1 MDSRIKDL
9 GKDQRIALARIVYDL
24 IMADKIID
32 DEEVVKFANLF
43 GEENNRILFHQAQEL
58 TFAKAIKLLTQPSD
72 DNNDNEVIRK
82 VHADQRRRQAEKAAN
97 IVSETAS
104 SDGFCAPSE
113 AILLLAIDYFLKK
126 NNATYTKYDIQSFKL
141 TDIFIGKRFVLY
153 VDNNASSKSLEV
165 EQNYDL
171 IVNLLASI
179 GFQFIYIPKIVE
191 QYKKKGLEMFKAMSM
206 YIFPDIPED
215 KVEDVYNNIMQM
227 DTKSFV
233 KDYLNEKLG
242 FDIICARPSLMVM
255 LGRSSVIGKNISDKG
270 LVYETNANFLKINI
284 GEEKVVNVVGDLVN
298 DFNKFVTFNFHIDF
312 NPAKDKLL
320 YHGIHKAFFRMV
332 ALAKNN
338 PQQYNINIS
347 TNLHAVFINDYKL
360 PLAKGKTAIYIMILC
375 RSFFGDKKGLPMK
388 KVFKTLEVED
398 QERLQT
404 QYEWICA
411 HLSNNQEVTQLS
423 PLYPNVVNR
432 ISEIRNAIEDVVGSR
447 LIGEIQIGTG
457 DYITTIVSPDRV
469 TVNGIPITEHP
480 DWGTFM

>member
-32 DEEVVKFANLF
+32 DEEVVKFAKLF

-82 VHADQRRRQAEKAAN
+82 VHADQRRRQSEKAAN

-104 SDGFCAPSE
+104 SDGFCAPAE

-284 GEEKVVNVVGDLVN
+284 GEEKVVNVVGDLIH

-457 DYITTIVSPDRV
+457 EYITTIVSPDRV
-469 TVNGIPITEHP
+469 SVNGVPIKEHP

>member
-1 MDSRIKDL
+1 MDRRIKDL

-32 DEEVVKFANLF
+32 DEEVVKFAKLF

-72 DNNDNEVIRK
+72 DNNDNEVVRK
-82 VHADQRRRQAEKAAN
+82 YHADLRRKQAEKAAN
-97 IVSETAS
+97 IVCETAS

-165 EQNYDL
+165 EENYDL

-206 YIFPDIPED
+206 YIFPDISED
-215 KVEDVYNNIMQM
+215 KVEGVYNNIMKM

-284 GEEKVVNVVGDLVN
+284 GDERVVNVVGDLVH

-312 NPAKDKLL
+312 NPAKEKLS

-347 TNLHAVFINDYKL
+347 TTLRSVFINDYML
-360 PLAKGKTAIYIMILC
+360 PLAPGKTAIYIMILC
-375 RSFFGDKKGLPMK
+375 RTFFGDKKGLPMK
-388 KVFKTLEVED
+388 KVFNNLEVEER
-398 QERLQT
+398 ERLQA
-404 QYEWICA
+404 QYEWICS
-411 HLSNNQEVTQLS
+411 HLSNCQVTQRR
-423 PLYPNVVNR
+423 PLYPNVAHR
-432 ISEIRNAIEDVVGSR
+432 ISEIRNAIEEVVGSR

-469 TVNGIPITEHP
+469 SVNGVPIKEHP
-480 DWGTFM
+480 EWGTFM

>member
-32 DEEVVKFANLF
+32 DEEVVKFAKLF

-82 VHADQRRRQAEKAAN
+82 VYAYQRRRQAEKAAN

-104 SDGFCAPSE
+104 SDGFCAPAE

-215 KVEDVYNNIMQM
+215 KEEDVYNNIMQM

-284 GEEKVVNVVGDLVN
+284 GEEKVVNVVGDLIH
-298 DFNKFVTFNFHIDF
+298 DFNKFVTLNFHIDF

-360 PLAKGKTAIYIMILC
+360 PLAMGKTAIYIMILC

-388 KVFKTLEVED
+388 KVFNTLNAEEQD
-398 QERLQT
+398 RLQE
-404 QYEWICA
+404 QYEWICS
-411 HLSNNQEVTQLS
+411 HLSNCQTITHRS

-469 TVNGIPITEHP
+469 SVNGVPIKEHP

>member
-32 DEEVVKFANLF
+32 DEEVVKFAKLF

-104 SDGFCAPSE
+104 SDGFCAPAE

-284 GEEKVVNVVGDLVN
+284 GEEKVVNVVGDLIH

-469 TVNGIPITEHP
+469 TVNGIPIKEHP

>member
-32 DEEVVKFANLF
+32 DEEVVKFAKLF

-284 GEEKVVNVVGDLVN
+284 GEEKVVNVVGDLIH

-388 KVFKTLEVED
+388 KVFNTLNAEEQD
-398 QERLQT
+398 RLQE
-404 QYEWICA
+404 QYEWICS
-411 HLSNNQEVTQLS
+411 HLSNCQTITHRS

-469 TVNGIPITEHP
+469 TVNGIPIKEHP

>member
-32 DEEVVKFANLF
+32 DEEVVKFAKLF

-82 VHADQRRRQAEKAAN
+82 VHADQRRKQAEKAAN
-97 IVSETAS
+97 IVGETAS
-104 SDGFCAPSE
+104 SDSFCAPSE

-242 FDIICARPSLMVM
+242 FDIICARPALMVM

-284 GEEKVVNVVGDLVN
+284 GEEKVVNVVGDLIH

-469 TVNGIPITEHP
+469 TVNGIPIKEHP

>member
-32 DEEVVKFANLF
+32 DEEVVKFAKLF

-82 VHADQRRRQAEKAAN
+82 VHADQRRKQAEKAAN

-104 SDGFCAPSE
+104 SDGFCAPAE

-284 GEEKVVNVVGDLVN
+284 GEEKVVNVVGDLIH

-469 TVNGIPITEHP
+469 TVNGIPIKEHP

>member
-1 MDSRIKDL
+1 MDSRIKDF

-32 DEEVVKFANLF
+32 DEEVVKFAKLF

-284 GEEKVVNVVGDLVN
+284 GEEKVVNVVGDLVH

-469 TVNGIPITEHP
+469 TVNGIPIKEHP

>member
-32 DEEVVKFANLF
+32 DEEVVKFAKLF

-104 SDGFCAPSE
+104 SDGFCAPAE

-284 GEEKVVNVVGDLVN
+284 GEEKVVNVVGDLIH

-388 KVFKTLEVED
+388 KVFNTLNAEEQD
-398 QERLQT
+398 RLQE
-404 QYEWICA
+404 QYEWICS
-411 HLSNNQEVTQLS
+411 HLSNGQTITHRS

-469 TVNGIPITEHP
+469 SVNGVPIKEHP

>member
-32 DEEVVKFANLF
+32 DEEVVRFAKLF

-104 SDGFCAPSE
+104 SDGFCAPAE

-233 KDYLNEKLG
+233 KD
-242 FDIICARPSLMVM
+242 
-255 LGRSSVIGKNISDKG
+255 
-270 LVYETNANFLKINI
+270 
-284 GEEKVVNVVGDLVN
+284 
-298 DFNKFVTFNFHIDF
+298 
-312 NPAKDKLL
+312 
-320 YHGIHKAFFRMV
+320 
-332 ALAKNN
+332 
-338 PQQYNINIS
+338 
-347 TNLHAVFINDYKL
+347 
-360 PLAKGKTAIYIMILC
+360 
-375 RSFFGDKKGLPMK
+375 
-388 KVFKTLEVED
+388 
-398 QERLQT
+398 
-404 QYEWICA
+404 
-411 HLSNNQEVTQLS
+411 
-423 PLYPNVVNR
+423 
-432 ISEIRNAIEDVVGSR
+432 
-447 LIGEIQIGTG
+447 
-457 DYITTIVSPDRV
+457 
-469 TVNGIPITEHP
+469 
-480 DWGTFM
+480 

>member
-32 DEEVVKFANLF
+32 DEEVVKFAKLF

-104 SDGFCAPSE
+104 SDGFCAPAE

-215 KVEDVYNNIMQM
+215 KVKNVYNNIMQM

-284 GEEKVVNVVGDLVN
+284 GEEKVVNVVGDLIH

-388 KVFKTLEVED
+388 KVFNTLNAEEQD
-398 QERLQT
+398 RLQE
-404 QYEWICA
+404 QYEWICS
-411 HLSNNQEVTQLS
+411 HLSNGQTITHRS

-432 ISEIRNAIEDVVGSR
+432 ISEIRNAIEDVVSSR

-469 TVNGIPITEHP
+469 SVNGVPIKEHP

>member
-32 DEEVVKFANLF
+32 DEEVVKFAKLF

-104 SDGFCAPSE
+104 SDGFCAPAE

-284 GEEKVVNVVGDLVN
+284 GEEKVVNVVGDLIH

-469 TVNGIPITEHP
+469 TVNGIPIKEHP
-480 DWGTFM
+480 DWATFM

>member
-1 MDSRIKDL
+1 M
-9 GKDQRIALARIVYDL
+9 
-24 IMADKIID
+24 
-32 DEEVVKFANLF
+32 
-43 GEENNRILFHQAQEL
+43 
-58 TFAKAIKLLTQPSD
+58 
-72 DNNDNEVIRK
+72 
-82 VHADQRRRQAEKAAN
+82 
-97 IVSETAS
+97 
-104 SDGFCAPSE
+104 
-113 AILLLAIDYFLKK
+113 LLAIDYFLKK

-284 GEEKVVNVVGDLVN
+284 GEEKVVNVVGDLIH

-347 TNLHAVFINDYKL
+347 TNLRAVFINDYKL
-360 PLAKGKTAIYIMILC
+360 PLAMGKTAIYIMILC

-388 KVFKTLEVED
+388 KVFNTLNSEEQD
-398 QERLQT
+398 RLQE
-404 QYEWICA
+404 QYEWICS
-411 HLSNNQEVTQLS
+411 HLSNCQTITHRS

-469 TVNGIPITEHP
+469 SVNGVPIKEHP

>member
-32 DEEVVKFANLF
+32 DEEVVKFAKLF

-82 VHADQRRRQAEKAAN
+82 VHADQRRRQSEKAAN

-104 SDGFCAPSE
+104 SDGFCAPAE

-284 GEEKVVNVVGDLVN
+284 GEEKVVNVVGDLIH

-375 RSFFGDKKGLPMK
+375 RSFFGDKNGLPMK

-469 TVNGIPITEHP
+469 TVNGIPIKEHP

>member
-1 MDSRIKDL
+1 MDSRIKDF

-32 DEEVVKFANLF
+32 DEEVVKFAKLF

-284 GEEKVVNVVGDLVN
+284 GEEKVVNVVGDLIH

-469 TVNGIPITEHP
+469 TVNGIPIKEHP

>member
-32 DEEVVKFANLF
+32 DEEVVKFAKLF

-104 SDGFCAPSE
+104 SDGFCAPAE

-284 GEEKVVNVVGDLVN
+284 GEEKVVNVVGDLIH

-388 KVFKTLEVED
+388 KVFNTLNAEEQD
-398 QERLQT
+398 RLQE
-404 QYEWICA
+404 QYEWICS
-411 HLSNNQEVTQLS
+411 HLSNCQTITHRS

-469 TVNGIPITEHP
+469 SVNGVPIKEHP

>member
-32 DEEVVKFANLF
+32 DEEVVKFAKLF

-72 DNNDNEVIRK
+72 DNNDNEFIRK
-82 VHADQRRRQAEKAAN
+82 VHADQRQRQAEKAAN

-113 AILLLAIDYFLKK
+113 TILLLAIDYFLKK

-165 EQNYDL
+165 EQNFDL

-270 LVYETNANFLKINI
+270 LIYETNANFLKINI
-284 GEEKVVNVVGDLVN
+284 GEEKVVNVVGNLIH

-360 PLAKGKTAIYIMILC
+360 PLAMGKTAIYIMILC

-388 KVFKTLEVED
+388 KVFNNLNAEEQD
-398 QERLQT
+398 RLQE
-404 QYEWICA
+404 QYEWICS
-411 HLSNNQEVTQLS
+411 HLSNCQTTTQRR

-469 TVNGIPITEHP
+469 SVNGVPIKEHP
-480 DWGTFM
+480 DWRTFM

>member
-32 DEEVVKFANLF
+32 DEEVVKFAKLF

-72 DNNDNEVIRK
+72 DNDDNEVIRK

-104 SDGFCAPSE
+104 SDGFCAPAE

-284 GEEKVVNVVGDLVN
+284 GEEKVVNVVGDLVH

-320 YHGIHKAFFRMV
+320 YHGIHKVFFRMV

-375 RSFFGDKKGLPMK
+375 RSFFGDKNGLPMK

-469 TVNGIPITEHP
+469 TVNGIPIKEHP

>member
-32 DEEVVKFANLF
+32 DEEVVKFAKLF

-72 DNNDNEVIRK
+72 DNNDNEIIRK

-104 SDGFCAPSE
+104 SDGFCAPAE

-255 LGRSSVIGKNISDKG
+255 LGRSSIIGKNISDKG

-284 GEEKVVNVVGDLVN
+284 GEEKVVNVVGDLVH

-469 TVNGIPITEHP
+469 TVNGIPIKEHP

>member
-32 DEEVVKFANLF
+32 DEEVVKFAKLF

-284 GEEKVVNVVGDLVN
+284 GEEKVVNVVGDLVH

-388 KVFKTLEVED
+388 KVFSTLKAEERD
-398 QERLQT
+398 RLQE
-404 QYEWICA
+404 QYEWICS
-411 HLSNNQEVTQLS
+411 HLSNCQTTTQRR

-457 DYITTIVSPDRV
+457 EYITTIVSPDRV
-469 TVNGIPITEHP
+469 SVNGVPIKEHP
-480 DWGTFM
+480 EWGTFM

>member
-32 DEEVVKFANLF
+32 DEEVVKFAKLF

-82 VHADQRRRQAEKAAN
+82 VHADQRRKQAEKAAN
-97 IVSETAS
+97 IVGETAS
-104 SDGFCAPSE
+104 SDSFCAPSE

-284 GEEKVVNVVGDLVN
+284 GEEKVVNVVGDLIH

-469 TVNGIPITEHP
+469 TVNGIPIKEHP

>member
-32 DEEVVKFANLF
+32 DEEVVKFAKLF

-82 VHADQRRRQAEKAAN
+82 VHADQRRKQAEKAAN
-97 IVSETAS
+97 IVGETAS
-104 SDGFCAPSE
+104 SDGFCAPAE

-284 GEEKVVNVVGDLVN
+284 GEEKVVNVVGDLIH

-347 TNLHAVFINDYKL
+347 TNLRAVFINDYKL
-360 PLAKGKTAIYIMILC
+360 PLAMGKTAIYIMILC

-388 KVFKTLEVED
+388 KVFNTLNSEEQD
-398 QERLQT
+398 RLQE
-404 QYEWICA
+404 QYEWICS
-411 HLSNNQEVTQLS
+411 HLSNCQTITHRS

-469 TVNGIPITEHP
+469 SVNGVPIKEHP

>member
-32 DEEVVKFANLF
+32 DEEVVKFAKLF

-104 SDGFCAPSE
+104 SDGFCAPAE

-284 GEEKVVNVVGDLVN
+284 GEEKVVNVVGDLIH

-469 TVNGIPITEHP
+469 TVNGIPI
-480 DWGTFM
+480 

>member
-32 DEEVVKFANLF
+32 DEEVVKFAKLF

-284 GEEKVVNVVGDLVN
+284 GEEKVVNVVGDLIH

-388 KVFKTLEVED
+388 KVFNTLNAEEQD
-398 QERLQT
+398 RLQE
-404 QYEWICA
+404 QYEWICS
-411 HLSNNQEVTQLS
+411 HLSNCQTITHRS

-469 TVNGIPITEHP
+469 SVNGVPIKEHP

>member
-32 DEEVVKFANLF
+32 DEEVVKFAKLF

-72 DNNDNEVIRK
+72 DNNDNEIIRK

-104 SDGFCAPSE
+104 SDGFCAPAE

-284 GEEKVVNVVGDLVN
+284 GEEKVVNVVGDLVH

-469 TVNGIPITEHP
+469 TVNGIPIKEHP

>member
-32 DEEVVKFANLF
+32 DEEVVKFAKLF

-153 VDNNASSKSLEV
+153 VDNNANSKSLEV

-284 GEEKVVNVVGDLVN
+284 GEEKVVNVVGDLVH

-388 KVFKTLEVED
+388 KVFKTLEIED

-469 TVNGIPITEHP
+469 TVNGIPIKEHP

>member
-32 DEEVVKFANLF
+32 DEEVVKFAKLF

-82 VHADQRRRQAEKAAN
+82 VHADQRRKQAEKAAN
-97 IVSETAS
+97 IVGETAS
-104 SDGFCAPSE
+104 SDSFCAPSE

-242 FDIICARPSLMVM
+242 FDIICARPALMVM

-284 GEEKVVNVVGDLVN
+284 GEEKVVNVVGDLVH

-469 TVNGIPITEHP
+469 TVNGIPIKEHP

>member
-32 DEEVVKFANLF
+32 DEEVVKFAKLF

-104 SDGFCAPSE
+104 SDGFCAPAE

-126 NNATYTKYDIQSFKL
+126 NNATYTKYDIQSFIL

-215 KVEDVYNNIMQM
+215 KVEDVYNDIMQM

-242 FDIICARPSLMVM
+242 FDIIYARPSLMVM

-284 GEEKVVNVVGDLVN
+284 GEEKVVNVVGDLIH

-469 TVNGIPITEHP
+469 TVNGIPIKEHP

>member
-32 DEEVVKFANLF
+32 DEEVVKFAKLF

-104 SDGFCAPSE
+104 SDGFCAPAE

-165 EQNYDL
+165 EQNHDL

-284 GEEKVVNVVGDLVN
+284 GEEKVVNVVGDLIH

-469 TVNGIPITEHP
+469 TVNGIPIKEHP

>member
-284 GEEKVVNVVGDLVN
+284 GEEKVVNVVGDLVH

-469 TVNGIPITEHP
+469 TVNGIPIKEHP

>member
-32 DEEVVKFANLF
+32 DEEVVKFAKLF

-104 SDGFCAPSE
+104 SDGFCAPAE

-284 GEEKVVNVVGDLVN
+284 GEEKVVNVVGDLIH

-457 DYITTIVSPDRV
+457 DYITTIVSPDMV
-469 TVNGIPITEHP
+469 TVNGIPIKEHP

>member
-32 DEEVVKFANLF
+32 DEEVVKFAKLF

-284 GEEKVVNVVGDLVN
+284 GEEKVVNVVGDLIH

-388 KVFKTLEVED
+388 KIFNQLDVEERD
-398 QERLQT
+398 RLQE
-404 QYEWICA
+404 QYEWICS
-411 HLSNNQEVTQLS
+411 HLSNCQTITHRS

-469 TVNGIPITEHP
+469 SVNGVPIKEHP

>member
-32 DEEVVKFANLF
+32 DEEVVKFAKLF

-82 VHADQRRRQAEKAAN
+82 VHVDQRRRQAEKAAN

-104 SDGFCAPSE
+104 SDGFCAPAE

-284 GEEKVVNVVGDLVN
+284 GEEKVVNVVGDLIH

-469 TVNGIPITEHP
+469 TVNGIPIKEHP

>member
-32 DEEVVKFANLF
+32 DEEVVKFAKLF

-284 GEEKVVNVVGDLVN
+284 GEEKVVNVVGDLVH

-469 TVNGIPITEHP
+469 TVNGIPIKEHP

>member
-1 MDSRIKDL
+1 MDSRIKDF

-32 DEEVVKFANLF
+32 DEEVVKFAKLF

-104 SDGFCAPSE
+104 SDGFCAPAE

-284 GEEKVVNVVGDLVN
+284 GEEKVVNVVGDLIH

-469 TVNGIPITEHP
+469 TVNGIPIKEHP